1 MNNIILFYFL
11 PFCVNQ
17 IRLLRLEQ
25 EVTSRKETKKD
36 SDKTDEAEADIKLES
51 QDATMKKVK
60 RRKSSSGQK
69 SGSRQPQTCSVCAA
83 VLSSRGALTKH
94 MVIHQVVIFQD
105 CMTVCG

>member
-1 MNNIILFYFL
+1 M
-11 PFCVNQ
+11 
-17 IRLLRLEQ
+17 LRLEQ
-25 EVTSRKETKKD
+25 EEVPSRKEAKKD

-51 QDATMKKVK
+51 QDTTMKKAK

-105 CMTVCG
+105 CMTYVDKT